1 MKAVVERLI
10 ERHGTYGV
18 DWMGFELRRKNPLT
32 YHHIQ
37 KDCDKGKKTM
47 ENGALLSKKAHRF
60 LNCLELVYPELYEE
74 WNTLFAEINQSKA
87 PPTII
92 HEEKIKILRQ
102 KGKKIED
109 TFMHRK

>member
-47 ENGALLSKKAHRF
+47 DNGALLSKKAHRF
-60 LNCLELVYPELYEE
+60 LNCLELESPDLYEE
-74 WNTLFAEINQSKA
+74 WNALFAEINQSKA
-87 PPTII
+87 PLTSI
-92 HEEKIKILRQ
+92 HQEKIKTLRQ

-109 TFMHRK
+109 TFMRRK